1 MIFEE
6 FVQKLLKEITSLNV
20 TPLFSLGPYPAISYK
35 HTPISG
41 GLLQES
47 QLEVRIMGNDYDEL
61 LEIKQGIMKALDM
74 TDEIYK
80 RYDKMSYH
88 SELAGGGDLFDDAIQ
103 MWECISLFTMTW
115 RCL

>member
-6 FVQKLLKEITSLNV
+6 FVRKLLKDTTSLEA

-41 GLLQES
+41 GLLPES
-47 QLEVRIMGNDYDEL
+47 QLEVRIIGNDYDEL
-61 LEIKQGIMKALDM
+61 LEIKQKVVKALDM
-74 TDEIYK
+74 TDDIYK
-80 RYDKMSYH
+80 RYDGMSYH
-88 SELAGGGDLFDDAIQ
+88 SELAGGGDLFDDSIQ
-103 MWECISLFTMTW
+103 MWECISLFTVTW